1 MTPER
6 WQKVEGVFHEAL
18 ERPPGER
25 TAWITNACGG
35 DEELRREVSSLLASD
50 VAGAGSFLHSK
61 VQRAVL
67 TFHEGGGQ
75 YGAGRRIGPYELVR
89 EIGRGGMGAVWLAVR
104 ADDQYVTEV
113 AIKLV
118 RQGLDTDLILR
129 RFRRERQILAWLQ
142 HPNIARLLD
151 GGTTEDG
158 TPYLVMEFV
167 QGSWITRHAAEH
179 RLTVD
184 QKLRLF
190 LSVCDAVAHAHRNF
204 IVHRDLK
211 PGNILIDQGGAPK
224 LLDFGISKFLYSEQA
239 DATITQDGSM
249 MTPDYASP
257 EQILGEPITIAT
269 DTYSLGAVLYELL
282 TGHLPHRIEKCTPLA
297 LERAICLDQ
306 TIMPSVVVRQ
316 DHALSRRLKGD
327 LDNIILR
334 AMQKDPVRRY
344 ASVEDFAQDIRR
356 HLSYLPVVARPDTL
370 LYRARKFLRRNR
382 VAVAGVA
389 FAAAFLGA
397 GVIVS
402 SYQAHIARQR
412 FEQVRRLANTFVF
425 DVEASV
431 RNLPGATSARR
442 LIATTGL
449 EYLDNLARSAAR
461 DWPLQRELAEAYQ
474 RIGDVQ
480 GGSDTANLGDS
491 TAALASYVKADKLLG
506 AVLEHNPGD
515 RQAALDRLA
524 LRCSMGS
531 LESYT
536 GKLHQAIE
544 TFQNGLH
551 LAEAKLAHNPGDL
564 DFQRR
569 AADLYR
575 DLSRVQRD
583 ADNIPGAVDSA
594 TRSVGLLDRIVA
606 AHPGERVD
614 LYKLS
619 SAYEELGGALA
630 GMGRRDAALQKY
642 RRKVAIMEDLCRIEP
657 VNTQYRRGLM
667 LAYSHIGDTL
677 GNPNLD
683 SFGDAA
689 GAMDAYSKMVV
700 AAKLLYDA
708 DPDDLRAVTDYA
720 ISLMR
725 IANAT
730 PARQASEKLDRF
742 RQSRDLFERVAT
754 ASPSNATNAINKS
767 FVEAQMGDLLL
778 AQGNHEG
785 AVRSYEQATAT
796 SEALLVA
803 DPVQAPPQRL
813 LVMVERKLA
822 DEHARSGRRERAL
835 AVVDK
840 MLHLA
845 EDSLKTAGAAHLSV
859 LVPRAYAAAGSVH
872 AILAQAFAAPTGQRR
887 RDREDARNW
896 YQRAVS
902 AWQQLSRQPEFSTFN
917 RKEMEAAVAA
927 LASASQVRP

>member
-6 WQKVEGVFHEAL
+6 WQKVEGIFHAAL

-25 TAWITNACGG
+25 AAWIAGACGS
-35 DEELRREVSSLLASD
+35 DHELCHEVSSLLASD
-50 VAGAGSFLHSK
+50 VDGAGGFLQSK
-61 VQRAVL
+61 VESAVL
-67 TFHEGGGQ
+67 TFHQDGGQ
-75 YGAGRRIGPYELVR
+75 SGAGRRIGPYQLVR

-118 RQGLDTDLILR
+118 RQGLDTDFILR

-158 TPYLVMEFV
+158 IPYLVMEFI

-179 RLTVD
+179 RLSVE
-184 QKLRLF
+184 QKLHLF

-211 PGNILIDQGGAPK
+211 PGNILIDQGGTPK
-224 LLDFGISKFLYSEQA
+224 LLDFGISKFLYSEQS
-239 DATITQDGSM
+239 DATITQDGGM

-257 EQILGEPITIAT
+257 EQILGDPVTIAT

-297 LERAICLDQ
+297 LERAICLDE
-306 TIMPSVVVRQ
+306 TIVPSAVVRE
-316 DHALSRRLKGD
+316 DHTLSRRLKGD

-334 AMQKDPVRRY
+334 AMQKDPARRY

-382 VAVAGVA
+382 VAMAGAALAAGFLVAGVIA
-389 FAAAFLGA
+389 
-397 GVIVS
+397 S
-402 SYQAHIARQR
+402 SYQARIARQR

-425 DVEASV
+425 DVEAAV

-442 LIATTGL
+442 LIASTGL
-449 EYLDNLARSAAR
+449 EYLDNLALSASR

-480 GGSDTANLGDS
+480 GGPDTANLGDS
-491 TAALASYVKADKLLG
+491 AAALASYVKADKLID
-506 AVLEHNPGD
+506 AVLQHD
-515 RQAALDRLA
+515 SADKQAALDRLA
-524 LRCSMGS
+524 LRYRMGS
-531 LESYT
+531 LESYS
-536 GKLHQAIE
+536 GKLHEAIG
-544 TFQNGLH
+544 TFQNGLR
-551 LAEAKLAHNPGDL
+551 LAEANLSRDPGKL

-575 DLSRVQRD
+575 ELSRVQRD
-583 ADNIPGAVDSA
+583 TGNVPGALDSA
-594 TRSVGLLDRIVA
+594 TRSVDLLERIVG
-606 AHPGERVD
+606 AHPGDRVD
-614 LYKLS
+614 RYKLS
-619 SAYEELGGALA
+619 AAYEGMGGVQAA
-630 GMGRRDAALQKY
+630 MGRREAALENY
-642 RRKVAIMEDLCRIEP
+642 RRKVAITEDLCRLEP
-657 VNTQYRRGLM
+657 VNAQYRRGLM

-689 GAMDAYSKMVV
+689 GALAAYSKMAA
-700 AAKLLYDA
+700 AAKLLFDA
-708 DPDDLRAVTDYA
+708 DPDDQRAVTDYA

-725 IANAT
+725 IANAL
-730 PARQASEKLDRF
+730 PARQAREKIERF
-742 RQSRDLFERVAT
+742 RQSRDLFERVAKS
-754 ASPSNATNAINKS
+754 SPSNVTNAINKS

-778 AQGNHEG
+778 AQGNHQG
-785 AVRSYEQATAT
+785 AVGSYEQAIAT
-796 SEALLVA
+796 SEALLAA
-803 DPVQAPPQRL
+803 DPAQVPPQRL

-822 DEHARSGRRERAL
+822 DEHARAGRRERAL
-835 AVVDK
+835 AVLDK
-840 MLHLA
+840 ALLLA
-845 EDSLKTAGAAHLSV
+845 EDSQRTSGAAHLSV

-872 AILAQAFAAPTGQRR
+872 AILAQARSAPPGQRR
-887 RDREDARNW
+887 RDGEDARNW
-896 YQRAVS
+896 YQRAVT
-902 AWQQLSRQPEFSTFN
+902 AWQQFSRQPGFSTFN
-917 RKEMEAAVAA
+917 RKEMEADVLA
-927 LASASQVRP
+927 LASASQARP

>member
-1 MTPER
+1 
-6 WQKVEGVFHEAL
+6 VEGIFHEAL

-25 TAWITNACGG
+25 AGWIASACGG
-35 DEELRREVSSLLASD
+35 DEELCREVSSLLASD
-50 VAGAGSFLHSK
+50 VAGAGSFLQSK
-61 VQRAVL
+61 VQSAVV
-67 TFHEGGGQ
+67 TFHESSGQ
-75 YGAGRRIGPYELVR
+75 AGAGRRIGPYELVR
-89 EIGRGGMGAVWLAVR
+89 ELGRGGMGTVWLAVR

-118 RQGLDTDLILR
+118 RPGLDTDLILR

-158 TPYLVMEFV
+158 IPYLVMEFV
-167 QGSWITRHAAEH
+167 QGAWITRHAAEH
-179 RLTVD
+179 RLGVE

-239 DATITQDGSM
+239 DATITQDGGM

-257 EQILGEPITIAT
+257 EQILGEPVTIAT
-269 DTYSLGAVLYELL
+269 DTYSLGAVFYELL

-297 LERAICLDQ
+297 LERAICLEQ
-306 TIMPSVVVRQ
+306 TIMPSAVVRQ

-334 AMQKDPVRRY
+334 AMQKDPARRY

-356 HLSYLPVVARPDTL
+356 HLNYLPVAARPDTL

-382 VAVAGVA
+382 MAVAGAA
-389 FAAAFLGA
+389 FAAGFLCA
-397 GVIVS
+397 GLIVS
-402 SYQAHIARQR
+402 SYQARVARQR
-412 FEQVRRLANTFVF
+412 FEQLRRLANAFVF
-425 DVEASV
+425 DVEAAV
-431 RNLPGATSARR
+431 RNLPGATRARR
-442 LIATTGL
+442 LIASTGI
-449 EYLDNLARSAAR
+449 EYLDNLALSASR
-461 DWPLQRELAEAYQ
+461 DWPLQRELAEAYL

-491 TAALASYVKADKLLG
+491 PAALASYSKADQLLG
-506 AVLEHNPGD
+506 AVLQHNPAD

-524 LRCSMGS
+524 LHYRMGS
-531 LESYT
+531 LQSYT
-536 GKLHQAIE
+536 GKLHEAME
-544 TFQNGLH
+544 TFQAGLQ
-551 LAEAKLAHNPGDL
+551 LAAASLSHNPGDL
-564 DFQRR
+564 DFERQ
-569 AADLYR
+569 AANLYR

-594 TRSVGLLDRIVA
+594 TRSVKLLEPIVA
-606 AHPGERVD
+606 THPGERVD
-614 LYKLS
+614 RFNLS
-619 SAYEELGGALA
+619 SAYEEMGGALA
-630 GMGRRDAALQKY
+630 GMGRREGALENY
-642 RRKVAIMEDLCRIEP
+642 RRQVAIIEDLCRLEP
-657 VNTQYRRGLM
+657 VNAQYRRGLM

-689 GAMDAYSKMVV
+689 GALDAYGKMAA
-700 AAKLLYDA
+700 AAKLLYDT

-730 PARQASEKLDRF
+730 PARQGGEKLERF
-742 RQSRDLFERVAT
+742 SQSRDLFERAAKV
-754 ASPSNATNAINKS
+754 SPANATNAINKS

-785 AVRSYEQATAT
+785 AVRSYEQAIAT

-822 DEHARSGRRERAL
+822 DEHAHSGRRERAL
-835 AVVDK
+835 AVVEK

-845 EDSLKTAGAAHLSV
+845 GGSQKTAGASRLNV
-859 LVPRAYAAAGSVH
+859 LIPRAYEAAGSVH
-872 AILAQAFAAPTGQRR
+872 AILGRVSAAPSGQRQ
-887 RDREDARNW
+887 RDIEDARNW

-902 AWQQLSRQPEFSTFN
+902 AWQRFSRQPEFSTFN

-927 LASASQVRP
+927 LASVSTIRP